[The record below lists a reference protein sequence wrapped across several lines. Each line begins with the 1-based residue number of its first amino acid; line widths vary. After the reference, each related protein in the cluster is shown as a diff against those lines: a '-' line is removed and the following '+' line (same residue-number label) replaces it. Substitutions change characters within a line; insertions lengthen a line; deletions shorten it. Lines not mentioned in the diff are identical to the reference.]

1 MDCLAFPIK
10 FDPYGLVKL
19 EEGTY
24 DYFKQL
30 LTVSLLTEPGEH
42 PLTPD
47 YGVLDSTFM
56 PVEPAD
62 FILNAAKYV
71 PEVEVVDISPIF
83 SDITGALSVEF
94 SFRIIGD

>member
-10 FDPYGLVKL
+10 FDPYGVVKL
-19 EEGTY
+19 QEGTY
-24 DYFKQL
+24 DYFKQI
-30 LTVSLLTEPGEH
+30 LTISILTEPGEH

-47 YGVLDSTFM
+47 FGVLDSTFM

-71 PEVEVVDISPIF
+71 PEVEIVDIKPTYTESLG
-83 SDITGALSVEF
+83 SLSVEF
-94 SFRIIGD
+94 SFIIAGE

>member
-1 MDCLAFPIK
+1 MDCLAFPLK

-56 PVEPAD
+56 PVEPSD
-62 FILNAAKYV
+62 FILNASKYV
-71 PEVEVVDISPIF
+71 PEVEVVDIIPIF
-83 SDITGALSVEF
+83 TEATGALSVEF

>member
-19 EEGTY
+19 EDGTY

-56 PVEPAD
+56 PVEPSD

-71 PEVEVVDISPIF
+71 PEVEIVEINPLYTES
-83 SDITGALSVEF
+83 TGALSVEF